1 MLKSILVALDDTPG
15 AQSARDLAFS
25 IARSTKASV
34 TAAVVLDLPHVLG
47 SEPVPIGAAAFKE
60 RRDAARVA
68 KVESDATQAL
78 DSCTVA
84 AHGTRFETLRLTDAP
99 EPALRAAAASFD
111 LLLVGRDSTLGQEE
125 CRDGLSPTIE
135 ALLHHGARPLIVV
148 PPTVMLRTDGPV
160 LLGYDGSIPCQR
172 AMQLYALLRP
182 LGNASVKVVSVA
194 PSAAA
199 AQTMAETA
207 AGFLR
212 RQGLTVEA
220 IGSAGDHPVDV
231 LLAEAA
237 ALHARMLIMGAYE
250 NSGLRVLLLGSATR
264 KLLTEAPCPIF
275 VSH

>member
-15 AQSARDLAFS
+15 AQSARDLAFA

-34 TAAVVLDLPHVLG
+34 TAAVVLDLPHVLNQ
-47 SEPVPIGAAAFKE
+47 EPVPVGGAAFKE

-68 KVESDATQAL
+68 QAETAAAQAMEA
-78 DSCTVA
+78 CTIA
-84 AHGTRFETLRLTDAP
+84 ADGTRFDTLRLTDAP
-99 EPALRAAAASFD
+99 EPALRAAAAGFD
-111 LLLVGRDSTLGQEE
+111 LLMVGRDSTLGQED
-125 CRDGLSPTIE
+125 CSDGLSPTIE
-135 ALLHHGARPLIVV
+135 ALLHDGARPLIVV
-148 PPTVMLRTDGPV
+148 PPTVMLRADGPV

-182 LGNASVKVVSVA
+182 MGNAPVKVVSIA

-199 AQTMAETA
+199 AQAMADTA

-212 RQGLTVEA
+212 RQGLTAEA

-237 ALHARMLIMGAYE
+237 ALHARMLIIGAYE
-250 NSGLRVLLLGSATR
+250 NSGLRVLLMGSATR